1 MQSAYGLGGGWD
13 WKEMAKEF
21 MGGIGIEND
30 MRERVWV
37 ESGTK
42 NNMRSVYG
50 RGLKEDGDDVMG
62 GAGTENNMRS
72 AYGLGG
78 EGWTKRN

>member
-37 ESGTK
+37 DSGTK

-50 RGLKEDGDDVMG
+50 RGLKKTVTM
-62 GAGTENNMRS
+62 S
-72 AYGLGG
+72 WVVLGLKTTC
-78 EGWTKRN
+78 EVRMD